1 MDKKKAWMY
10 LEVIMLMVWVITLI
24 IFLSVVF
31 GKEVK
36 CMSNP
41 LIYGTK
47 VLSEKN
53 EADFSCVCSF
63 DNAPNE
69 KILANK
75 DGWSYVE
82 DNSIDLSGFEED

>member
-1 MDKKKAWMY
+1 M
-10 LEVIMLMVWVITLI
+10 
-24 IFLSVVF
+24 F

-53 EADFSCVCSF
+53 DVGFSCVCSF
-63 DNAPNE
+63 DNEPGK

-75 DGWSYVE
+75 DGWGYIES
-82 DNSIDLSGFEED
+82 NNQIDLSWLEVD